1 MITDIILHN
10 IELDKRINIGTDN
23 RGYVLGIVDFGQTPA
38 IQKTTPYINLIG
50 TKVMA
55 TKLDARSITIK
66 GAVFSFGQSIA
77 LKKREL
83 NKIVNPNH
91 TLVIECGDYK
101 ISVRANSSVLYSNER
116 LRNGNSFCEFL
127 IQCTAFEPVF
137 RRKDEEIIS
146 YYNER
151 SMPLFPMIIP
161 ASKGICFGQIAE
173 GSTQNIVN
181 DGDIQAGFIVMFI
194 AEEGEVKNPKI
205 TNNKTGKYIEVI
217 TNMQKG
223 DIVEIS
229 TISGNKYAK
238 FIRGNS
244 ETDILN
250 NVSKK
255 SAMSLSL
262 NIGVNDMLISAAKNE
277 SNLNNVIKFT
287 PLYLEVQE

>member
-10 IELDKRINIGTDN
+10 IELNKRIKIGIDN
-23 RGYVLGIVDFGQTPA
+23 RGYVLGLVDFGQAPA

-50 TKVMA
+50 TKVMS
-55 TKLDARSITIK
+55 TKLDARSISIK
-66 GAVFSFGQSIA
+66 GAVFSFGQSIS

-91 TLVIECGDYK
+91 TLIIECGNYK

-137 RRKDEEIIS
+137 KRKNEEVV
-146 YYNER
+146 YYSNACAI
-151 SMPLFPMIIP
+151 PLFPMIIP
-161 ASKGICFGQIAE
+161 ASNGICFGQIAQE
-173 GSTQNIVN
+173 SIRNIVN
-181 DGDIQAGFIVMFI
+181 DGDIEAGFIVKFI
-194 AEEGEVKNPKI
+194 ADEGEVKNPKI
-205 TNNKTGKYIEVI
+205 ANNKTGKYIEVI

-244 ETDILN
+244 QTDILN
-250 NVSKK
+250 NITKK
-255 SAMSLSL
+255 STMSLSL
-262 NIGVNDMLISAAKNE
+262 NTGVNDILISAARNE